1 MTPGFSTKL
10 KRIAKRCLGSGV
22 YSFVYNKNKIQK
34 RFKKIRM
41 TEPSSRRPNA
51 IMLTIKK
58 WRVLLLIILFIFG
71 TYYGIGATV
80 SSNINNRLNADITAH
95 RNQPTTINALS
106 YVLKTQVDEQ
116 PWTPALPIIFPASIL
131 DNMPNFQ
138 IGAKESANYFLKKFA
153 KRYQNEALKEA
164 GELLDYPSNIWLFS
178 QTKDDKMS
186 PGSAKQYRKA
196 LAKIEKAVIKE
207 QTEEQIRRQDFLY
220 FLKGANNLLK
230 KQISTLNKHVLEH
243 ESEILDFNA
252 DDIFYRAEGTVYT
265 LHYMLSAIAKDYQ
278 KQILESEQYEN
289 LTTALKFLA
298 DANAL
303 APISIKNAAPNDIYA
318 ANHLLYLAFYLSQTQ
333 LYLQKIYYAN
343 LSKTKEQPQ

>member
-1 MTPGFSTKL
+1 MMPGFLTKL
-10 KRIAKRCLGSGV
+10 KVTTKRWLGSGV
-22 YSFVYNKNKIQK
+22 YSFVYTKNKLQK
-34 RFKKIRM
+34 RLKKVKK
-41 TEPSSRRPNA
+41 TEPTSRRPNA
-51 IMLTIKK
+51 IMLTIKR
-58 WRVLLLIILFIFG
+58 WRVLFLIIILIFG
-71 TYYGIGATV
+71 VYYGLGAAV
-80 SSNINNRLNADITAH
+80 SSNINNRLNADITAR

-106 YVLKTQVDEQ
+106 HVLKTQVDEQ
-116 PWTPALPIIFPASIL
+116 PWTPALPVIFPAAVL

-138 IGAKESANYFLKKFA
+138 IGAKESANFFLKKFA
-153 KRYQNEALKEA
+153 KRYQNETLKEA
-164 GELLDYPSNIWLFS
+164 GELLDYPSDIWLFS
-178 QTKDDKMS
+178 QTKDDKMA

-196 LAKIEKAVIKE
+196 LAKIEKAVVKE
-207 QTEEQIRRQDFLY
+207 QTEEQIRQEDFLY
-220 FLKGANNLLK
+220 FLKGAITLLK

-243 ESEILDFNA
+243 ESEMLDFNV
-252 DDIFYRAEGTVYT
+252 DDVFYRAQGTVYT

-303 APISIKNAAPNDIYA
+303 KPVSVKNAAPNDIYE

-343 LSKTKEQPQ
+343 LLKAKEQTQ